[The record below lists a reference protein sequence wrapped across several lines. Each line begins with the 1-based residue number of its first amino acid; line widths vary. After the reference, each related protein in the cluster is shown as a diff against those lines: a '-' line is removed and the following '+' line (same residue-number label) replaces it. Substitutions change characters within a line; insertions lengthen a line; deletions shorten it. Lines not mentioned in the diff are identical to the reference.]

1 MSISFQKL
9 FTRAVKQ
16 EETRPQY
23 EFAGNRLQRSEA
35 GWNEFAGKAALLLG
49 TAGETMKESV

>member
-35 GWNEFAGKAALLLG
+35 GWNEFAGKAAR
-49 TAGETMKESV
+49 AC